1 MRIPLDSFVHH
12 HGHATFTGNNNI
24 DIHHLYNLNR
34 KKFIDKWKVDLTY
47 FFHSRPEIIELVPMD
62 AKKIL
67 DIGCGAGAVGMELLN
82 RQPCKLYGV
91 ELNSFIGSIASKHYE
106 RVDTIDIETLDLPWL
121 DADDIFLKRDQMLLL
136 KLKNILELDV
146 DAVFMDYNLS
156 FDEHDNVTSSLRRY
170 RLVKREKGFKWI
182 GAVHEYLEVYGKLY
196 DSDIAVS
203 HMPLSHDAERN
214 LRIYESMAALGK
226 SLFA

>member
-1 MRIPLDSFVHH
+1 
-12 HGHATFTGNNNI
+12 
-24 DIHHLYNLNR
+24 
-34 KKFIDKWKVDLTY
+34 
-47 FFHSRPEIIELVPMD
+47 
-62 AKKIL
+62 
-67 DIGCGAGAVGMELLN
+67 MELLN

-146 DAVFMDYNLS
+146 DAVSMDYNLS